1 MKKIW
6 IHMGYPK
13 CFSTSLQKAFFEK
26 HQEIAYGGIGI
37 GDHLSYANNGLEF
50 VFQSLLQHANKP
62 FFDRN
67 FKEAKQI
74 VDDFVSNTNKTT
86 VFSLETLVFP
96 FSTLDF
102 DTIIERIHLLFENY
116 EIHILLVIREQFEF
130 LKSLYGEFI
139 RMGYPET
146 FSIFIQW
153 VWGYRDRN
161 FWELLNYPQVYNLLK
176 QKFGY
181 NNIHL
186 QFFEIWKND
195 PEIEINTRVSKLLE
209 ITNKHLPIW
218 NDNPSLKKNEQANLL
233 HINQQ
238 FRRGMGEHVLYPF
251 LNHHNRIGLERI
263 ESGYSNEE
271 VFENI
276 LTKRL
281 ALNKMKR
288 LPQQPFEDFYKLH
301 SPVDDILKRM
311 QQEWKTTNKQ
321 LLACSGTVP
330 KAYLS

>member
-1 MKKIW
+1 MKKVW

-26 HQEIAYGGIGI
+26 HPEIAYGGIGV
-37 GDHLSYANNGLEF
+37 GDHLSYANHGLEF

-74 VDDFVSNTNKTT
+74 VDDFVSSTNQTT

-102 DTIIERIHLLFENY
+102 NTIIERIHLLFENY
-116 EIHILLVIREQFEF
+116 EIHILLVIREQLEF
-130 LKSLYGEFI
+130 LKSLYGEFL

-146 FSIFIQW
+146 YSSFIQW
-153 VWGYRDRN
+153 VWGFRDRN
-161 FWELLNYPQVYNLLK
+161 FWELLNYPQVYDLLK
-176 QKFGY
+176 QKFGD
-181 NNIHL
+181 NNVHL
-186 QFFEIWKND
+186 QFFETWKND
-195 PEIEINTRVSKLLE
+195 PEIEINTKVSSLLE
-209 ITNKHLPIW
+209 ISNEHLPIW
-218 NDNPSLKKNEQANLL
+218 NDNPSLKKHEQANLL

-238 FRRGMGEHVLYPF
+238 FRRGMGEHVLYPY
-251 LNHHNRIGLERI
+251 LNHHNRVGLERLK
-263 ESGYSNEE
+263 SDYSNEE

-288 LPQQPFEDFYKLH
+288 IPQQPFEEFYELS

-321 LLACSGTVP
+321 L
-330 KAYLS
+330 KAYLDEVPSCYL